1 MTPFPPIDSEMLSA
15 ILETYSKV
23 SLIVTGAI
31 GAIFIARTTL
41 LLLSVSSPNSYFE
54 LFKETVLLLLALNLS
69 PFVLKTVLSSSSEI
83 AGLIRFEPQE
93 RIEGP
98 VDGLLASLAEN
109 LSFLGVALDIGDL
122 TVKHLVRAVFSLLI
136 GLLSVAAPL
145 IFISGYIF
153 GQGIGVPALGSSLVA
168 LSLWPVLWNVIGL
181 LGSTLWPTFQGTS
194 LSSFVFAIAV
204 SALQVLS
211 PFFVVSLLR
220 NAEPQSAISPVKWT
234 FSKMR
239 RG

>member
-15 ILETYSKV
+15 ILATYSKV
-23 SLIVTGAI
+23 SLIATEVI

-41 LLLSVSSPNSYFE
+41 LLLTVSSPNSYFE

-109 LSFLGVALDIGDL
+109 LSFLGVAIDIGDL

-145 IFISGYIF
+145 IFISGYVF
-153 GQGIGVPALGSSLVA
+153 GQGIGVPALGGSLLA

-181 LGSTLWPTFQGTS
+181 LGSTLWQSFQGTS
-194 LSSFVFAIAV
+194 LSSFVFSVAV
-204 SALQVLS
+204 LILQTLS
-211 PFFVVSLLR
+211 PIFTVSLLR
-220 NAEPQSAISPVKWT
+220 SSDPKAIVPSVRWLS
-234 FSKMR
+234 SKMR